1 MVKLRGKILKSW
13 FKKAV
18 GLILSLAVIVSSII
32 ILKNTGA
39 YSVYTLATKNR
50 DLPIYGVEREDGAL
64 SISFDCAWGTEYT
77 QKILDTLEF
86 YKVKCTFFMTEF
98 FVEKYP
104 DFVKK
109 ISDAGHEIGTHS
121 KTHSYMSKMSEK
133 EIREELIS
141 SKTAIEKITGK
152 KVELFRPPYG
162 DYDDLLIGVA
172 REEGL
177 YTVQWSVDSLDW
189 KNLSAE
195 KIATRIL
202 KQARSGSIILCHNN
216 GLHTADSLPLI
227 FSALQEKGLV
237 FRPIGELIYKDN
249 YKILP
254 DGTQIKND

>member
-98 FVEKYP
+98 FVENIP
-104 DFVKK
+104 
-109 ISDAGHEIGTHS
+109 ISLR
-121 KTHSYMSKMSEK
+121 K
-133 EIREELIS
+133 
-141 SKTAIEKITGK
+141 
-152 KVELFRPPYG
+152 
-162 DYDDLLIGVA
+162 
-172 REEGL
+172 
-177 YTVQWSVDSLDW
+177 
-189 KNLSAE
+189 
-195 KIATRIL
+195 
-202 KQARSGSIILCHNN
+202 
-216 GLHTADSLPLI
+216 
-227 FSALQEKGLV
+227 
-237 FRPIGELIYKDN
+237 
-249 YKILP
+249 
-254 DGTQIKND
+254 